1 MAGSLQQGHRQTGAG
16 PDQVGARRQSRLPP
30 DGLQGRAGQAGEHRG
45 QDVTQLIIMF
55 LRRLFKNSN
64 RIKNFDSLILVIAL
78 HRQQ

>member
-45 QDVTQLIIMF
+45 QDVTQLIFSVAYLYVDIF
-55 LRRLFKNSN
+55 LIQ
-64 RIKNFDSLILVIAL
+64 IKLSILIS
-78 HRQQ
+78 